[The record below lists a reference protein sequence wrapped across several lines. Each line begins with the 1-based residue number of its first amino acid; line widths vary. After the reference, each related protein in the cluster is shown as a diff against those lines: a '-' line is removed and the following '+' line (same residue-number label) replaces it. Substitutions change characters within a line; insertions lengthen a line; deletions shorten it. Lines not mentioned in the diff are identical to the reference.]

1 MKSFG
6 QQTLVEGWGRATGS
20 RAAVVTP
27 GSDDEWAAVFA
38 AAGPRGLIARGG
50 GRSYGDAAQ
59 NAGGLVVATSGP
71 GDIGSVDRVTAT
83 VEVGAGVT
91 VGALIRHL
99 APGGWTLPVVPGSAG
114 VTVGGAIAADVHGKN
129 HRRYGTFGAQVAAM
143 TVLTPA
149 HGTTE
154 MSPTV
159 NPEQFWA
166 TVGGL
171 GLTGIIRRARLR
183 LVPLGSWWVTTVDEE
198 QPSLDRVL
206 DRLRAVAA
214 TSDHAVAWVD
224 HGGAGVVTGARPAR
238 AGALSPGRPPT
249 AHRTPVLPGR
259 GIAWPPLTAVA
270 DRARRLTVRVRPR
283 HERSLDR
290 LHFPLD
296 TLPGW
301 PGLHGRRGLVQY
313 QFTVPFGAEDV
324 LEEALGAT
332 RAAGFAPSLSVL
344 KLFAEANPAPL
355 SFPAPGWSLAM
366 DFAARATLAPVLD
379 RLDERVAAAGGRV
392 YLVKDSRVRPDLV
405 DAMYPG
411 LARWR
416 AVRSMLDPEHR
427 LVSDLARRLRLTE
440 QRISD
445 LVEAGRA

>member
-1 MKSFG
+1 MQNS
-6 QQTLVEGWGRATGS
+6 TLVEGWGRATRS
-20 RAAVVTP
+20 RATVVTP
-27 GSDDEWAAVFA
+27 GQGGTDEDWAAVFA
-38 AAGPRGLIARGG
+38 GAGSRGLIARGG

-59 NAGGLVVATSGP
+59 NAGGLVLDMRGQ
-71 GDIGSVDRVTAT
+71 GGIGTVDPVTAT
-83 VEVGAGVT
+83 VEAGAGVT
-91 VGALIRHL
+91 VGELVRHL
-99 APGGWTLPVVPGSAG
+99 APRGWTLPVVPGSAG

-129 HRRYGTFGAQVAAM
+129 HRRHGTFGAQVAAM
-143 TVLTPA
+143 SVLTPA
-149 HGTTE
+149 YGPME
-154 MSPTV
+154 MSLTV
-159 NPEQFWA
+159 NAEQFWA

-183 LVPLGSWWVTTVDEE
+183 LIPLGSWWVTTVDDE

-206 DRLRAVAA
+206 ERLRAVAA
-214 TSDHAVAWVD
+214 TSEHAVAWVD

-238 AGALSPGRPPT
+238 LGALVPGRV
-249 AHRTPVLPGR
+249 AAGRRTPVLPGR
-259 GIAWPPLTAVA
+259 GIAWPPVSAAA
-270 DRARRLTVRVRPR
+270 DRVRRFAARIRPR
-283 HERSLDR
+283 HERSLAE

-296 TLPGW
+296 ALPGW
-301 PGLHGRRGLVQY
+301 AGLHGRRGLVQY

-324 LEEALGAT
+324 LAEALHGT
-332 RAAGFAPSLSVL
+332 RSAGFAPSLSVL

-366 DFAARATLAPVLD
+366 DFAARAALAPVLD

-392 YLVKDSRVRPDLV
+392 YLVKDSRVRPDLL

-427 LVSDLARRLRLTE
+427 LVSDLARRLRLTD

-445 LVEAGRA
+445 LVEAGHA